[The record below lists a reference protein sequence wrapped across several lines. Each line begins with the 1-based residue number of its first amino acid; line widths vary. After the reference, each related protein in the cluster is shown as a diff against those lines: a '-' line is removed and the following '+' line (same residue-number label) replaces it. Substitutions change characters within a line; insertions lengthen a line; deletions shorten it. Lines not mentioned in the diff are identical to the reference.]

1 MLFSSFLTPCFPL
14 TLGGCGLPSITTVL
28 VSKVVLICRISSVY
42 PTTLRPLL
50 SGVKVIVDLGY
61 NSANSFS
68 ATPRASFLNLPA
80 GQRTGCLLPF
90 SSTVYPKNQ
99 DSHSSRL
106 AFKYK
111 SGSFL

>member
-80 GQRTGCLLPF
+80 DQRIGVLFPF
-90 SSTVYPKNQ
+90 SLT
-99 DSHSSRL
+99 
-106 AFKYK
+106 
-111 SGSFL
+111 

>member
-61 NSANSFS
+61 NSA
-68 ATPRASFLNLPA
+68 
-80 GQRTGCLLPF
+80 
-90 SSTVYPKNQ
+90 
-99 DSHSSRL
+99 
-106 AFKYK
+106 
-111 SGSFL
+111 GSVAKF